1 MALVELVT
9 PSGLAPRSLAEK
21 LRRAAGATRAPTPVV
36 QAGSPAGTS
45 GASTCPVATLAN
57 ASEPNS
63 EIRRAT
69 IQFEFFHIILG
80 ICVNGSSFFEM
91 RRLVGAFPACDSP
104 QCQLRSPSKQRQGT
118 AGQSDDK
125 SSQSKVKVSS
135 GRRDPNACREHH

>member
-57 ASEPNS
+57 ASKPNS

-91 RRLVGAFPACDSP
+91 RRLVGALSG
-104 QCQLRSPSKQRQGT
+104 LRLDTASVAKAKQAASRHRGP
-118 AGQSDDK
+118 K
-125 SSQSKVKVSS
+125 
-135 GRRDPNACREHH
+135 RR